1 MEIVT
6 HSYHHSY
13 NYYFRIFAYHGSTNF
28 CKLSARKI
36 LPEPPPSINWMVYWH
51 QQHSINGTN
60 LMVNKSV
67 ISWKSDREHKFGKHV
82 FAPKNFRTVEDW
94 FFPFMGS
101 NCLFGNLE
109 IHRICHGIGS
119 KLTFTNK
126 HDVLCSKKSISK
138 GEESIN

>member
-13 NYYFRIFAYHGSTNF
+13 NYYFRIFAYHGNTNF

-36 LPEPPPSINWMVYWH
+36 LPELPPSINWMVYWH

-82 FAPKNFRTVEDW
+82 FPQKNPEQW
-94 FFPFMGS
+94 K
-101 NCLFGNLE
+101 
-109 IHRICHGIGS
+109 IGS
-119 KLTFTNK
+119 LLLWVPIVYLATWR
-126 HDVLCSKKSISK
+126 SI
-138 GEESIN
+138 GFVME